1 MEEELVFESLDCI
14 EVPVTVG
21 NQKYILREANG
32 DVAVKF
38 QNARLA
44 KHEYNE
50 DGRLVRLKDTADL
63 EPFLVSMCLFKKVEN
78 EETPVSE
85 TTIRGWPSHIQSKL
99 FDTAKK
105 ISHIDETEDLESLEK
120 QLIQLQKRIEQLRK
134 KETPLKNLSAG

>member
-1 MEEELVFESLDCI
+1 MNEELIFESLDCI
-14 EVPVTVG
+14 ELPVVVG

-32 DVAVKF
+32 DTAVKF

-63 EPFLVSMCLFKKVEN
+63 EPFLVSMCLFMEDGV
-78 EETPVSE
+78 TPVSE
-85 TTIRGWPSHIQSKL
+85 ATIRSWPSHISSKL
-99 FDTAKK
+99 FDTGKK
-105 ISHIDETEDLESLEK
+105 ISHIDEVDDLETLEK
-120 QLIQLQKRIEQLRK
+120 QLVQLQNKVEQLRK

>member
-14 EVPVTVG
+14 EIPVIVG

-32 DVAVKF
+32 DTAVKF

-50 DGRLVRLKDTADL
+50 EGRLVRLKDTADL
-63 EPFLVSMCLFKKVEN
+63 EPFLVSMCLFKEDDN
-78 EETPVSE
+78 TPVSE
-85 TTIRGWPSHIQSKL
+85 DTLRNWPSHISSKL